1 MVKNTTGGNRHKKQK
16 NNVLKQ
22 KRPLELKEDGED
34 YGQIINI
41 LGGSWVTVR
50 KLGTEKEF
58 RCRVRHAKGI
68 GKMSKLD
75 IVLYALRDFENKPV
89 GDIIVIYDLD
99 EVNIL
104 KKDNH
109 IPTDTIVDDLFVN
122 EDDNDEEEDED
133 EDEDEDDIK
142 LRNENKLKN
151 ELAIRDSRNNKENV
165 NVEIEINI
173 DDI

>member
-16 NNVLKQ
+16 NNVLKE
-22 KRPLELKEDGED
+22 KRPLILKDEKEGED

-50 KLGTEKEF
+50 KLGSEKEY

-75 IVLYALRDFENKPV
+75 IVLFALRDFETKLNNEKKPN
-89 GDIIVIYDLD
+89 GDIIVIYNPD

-104 KKDNH
+104 KKDKH
-109 IPTDTIVDDLFVN
+109 IPNDVVVDDLFIN
-122 EDDNDEEEDED
+122 EDEEEDDD
-133 EDEDEDDIK
+133 ETNIEE
-142 LRNENKLKN
+142 RNANKIAQ
-151 ELAIRDSRNNKENV
+151 ELAIKEKRTVKEELNNE
-165 NVEIEINI
+165 EIDIDNI
-173 DDI
+173 

>member
-1 MVKNTTGGNRHKKQK
+1 MVKNTSGGNRHKKQK
-16 NNVLKQ
+16 NNALKE
-22 KRPLELKEDGED
+22 KRPLVLKDEKEGEH

-75 IVLYALRDFENKPV
+75 IVLFALRDFETKLVSEKKPN
-89 GDIIVIYDLD
+89 GDIIVIYNPD

-104 KKDNH
+104 KKDKH
-109 IPTDTIVDDLFVN
+109 IPDDIVVDDLFINEDEEN
-122 EDDNDEEEDED
+122 EDDIDSEE
-133 EDEDEDDIK
+133 
-142 LRNENKLKN
+142 RNANKVAH
-151 ELAIRDSRNNKENV
+151 ELAIKEKRTV
-165 NVEIEINI
+165 KEEINNQEI
-173 DDI
+173 DIDNI

>member
-16 NNVLKQ
+16 NNALKE
-22 KRPLELKEDGED
+22 KRPLVLKDEKEGEA

-50 KLGTEKEF
+50 KLGSEKEY

-75 IVLYALRDFENKPV
+75 IVLFALRDFETKLVSEKKPN
-89 GDIIVIYDLD
+89 GDIIVIYNPD

-104 KKDNH
+104 KKDKH
-109 IPTDTIVDDLFVN
+109 IPDDVVVDDLFVN
-122 EDDNDEEEDED
+122 EDENDEDINSEERNANKIAQEL
-133 EDEDEDDIK
+133 DIK
-142 LRNENKLKN
+142 DKRTIKEELNNE
-151 ELAIRDSRNNKENV
+151 
-165 NVEIEINI
+165 EIDIDNI
-173 DDI
+173 

>member
-16 NNVLKQ
+16 NNVLKE
-22 KRPLELKEDGED
+22 KRLLVLKEDGED

-50 KLGTEKEF
+50 KLGSEKEY

-75 IVLYALRDFENKPV
+75 IVLFSLRDFETKPA
-89 GDIIVIYDLD
+89 GDIIVIYNPD

-104 KKDNH
+104 KRDKH
-109 IPTDTIVDDLFVN
+109 IPDDVIVDDLFVN
-122 EDDNDEEEDED
+122 DDELDIEERNANKVARQLEIQGKRT
-133 EDEDEDDIK
+133 IK
-142 LRNENKLKN
+142 EEVNNE
-151 ELAIRDSRNNKENV
+151 
-165 NVEIEINI
+165 EINI
-173 DDI
+173 DNI

>member
-16 NNVLKQ
+16 NNTFKE
-22 KRPLELKEDGED
+22 KRPLVLKDEKEGEN

-50 KLGTEKEF
+50 KLGSEKEY

-75 IVLYALRDFENKPV
+75 IVLFALRDFETKPA
-89 GDIIVIYDLD
+89 GDIIVIYNPD

-104 KKDNH
+104 KKDKH
-109 IPTDTIVDDLFVN
+109 IPDDVVVDDLFVN
-122 EDDNDEEEDED
+122 E
-133 EDEDEDDIK
+133 EDDDDIDSEE
-142 LRNENKLKN
+142 RNANKITQ
-151 ELAIRDSRNNKENV
+151 ELAIKEKRTV
-165 NVEIEINI
+165 KEELNI
-173 DDI
+173 DNI

>member
-16 NNVLKQ
+16 NNTLKEKRLLVLKD
-22 KRPLELKEDGED
+22 ENEGEN

-50 KLGTEKEF
+50 KLGSEKEY

-75 IVLYALRDFENKPV
+75 IVLFSLRDFETKPA
-89 GDIIVIYDLD
+89 GDIIVIYNPD

-104 KKDNH
+104 KRDKH
-109 IPTDTIVDDLFVN
+109 IPDDVVVDDLFVN
-122 EDDNDEEEDED
+122 EDDDIDSEE
-133 EDEDEDDIK
+133 
-142 LRNENKLKN
+142 RNANKVAH
-151 ELAIRDSRNNKENV
+151 ELAIKEKRTVKEELNNE
-165 NVEIEINI
+165 EIDIDNI
-173 DDI
+173 

>member
-16 NNVLKQ
+16 NNVLKE
-22 KRPLELKEDGED
+22 KRPLVLKDEKEGEH

-75 IVLYALRDFENKPV
+75 IVLFALRDFETKLVSEKKPN
-89 GDIIVIYDLD
+89 GDIIVIYNSD

-104 KKDNH
+104 KKDKH
-109 IPTDTIVDDLFVN
+109 IPNDVVVDDLFIN
-122 EDDNDEEEDED
+122 EEDDDDDETNIEE
-133 EDEDEDDIK
+133 
-142 LRNENKLKN
+142 RNANKIAQ
-151 ELAIRDSRNNKENV
+151 ELAIKEKRADKEELNNE
-165 NVEIEINI
+165 EINI
-173 DDI
+173 DNI